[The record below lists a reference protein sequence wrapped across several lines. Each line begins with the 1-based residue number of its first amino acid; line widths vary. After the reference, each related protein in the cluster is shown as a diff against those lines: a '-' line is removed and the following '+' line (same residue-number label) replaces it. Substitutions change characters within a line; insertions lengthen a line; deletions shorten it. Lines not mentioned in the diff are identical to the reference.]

1 MRTFTTLAAAAALI
15 GGISVANAQS
25 QSQVAPVGSPN
36 PMMSNVVGKSRFCLP
51 IDPATLS
58 CKYASMDACQ
68 KAGRASN
75 AQCIANPHTGTTGQ
89 R

>member
-1 MRTFTTLAAAAALI
+1 MAAGALI
-15 GGISVANAQS
+15 SSMSIANAQNS

-36 PMMSNVVGKSRFCLP
+36 PLMSNVVGKSKFCLQTEG
-51 IDPATLS
+51 TLT

-68 KAGRASN
+68 KAGRARN
-75 AQCIANPHTGTTGQ
+75 QQCIANPNTGTTGQ